1 MAFSER
7 QSEAPTATPSDF
19 EQDLAQVR
27 AALVRAVRRVC
38 PAWMADCAEDL
49 VQVALL
55 RLVNLHRRGDGM
67 TDFSPYYLKKVA
79 YSVVVEEIRRR
90 RLPRRQEVA
99 LEEERPETHPATL
112 QPDPEQLA
120 ASGEIGQAIRKC
132 LGRLVRPR
140 RLAVTLHLQGH
151 RGAETARLLGW
162 SAKRAE
168 NLIYRGLADL
178 RACLEARGIGR

>member
-1 MAFSER
+1 MAFSKR
-7 QSEAPTATPSDF
+7 QSETPTATPSGF
-19 EQDLAQVR
+19 EQDLVQVR
-27 AALVRAVRRVC
+27 EALVRAVVRVC
-38 PAWMADCAEDL
+38 PPWMADRADDL

-55 RLVNLHRRGDGM
+55 RLVDLHRRSDG
-67 TDFSPYYLKKVA
+67 TVDFSPYYLKKVA
-79 YSVVVEEIRRR
+79 YSAVVDEIRRLR
-90 RLPRRQEVA
+90 RRQEVA
-99 LEEERPETHPATL
+99 LDEERPEFHPATP
-112 QPDPEQLA
+112 QPDPERLTV
-120 ASGEIGQAIRKC
+120 SGEIGQAIRDC

-178 RACLEARGIGR
+178 RSCLEAKGITR